1 MTQQQFEE
9 SRLDREESDVD
20 VHVDTAGVER
30 GAARAA
36 RAAS

>member
-9 SRLDREESDVD
+9 SRLDREESVD
-20 VHVDTAGVER
+20 VHVDTVGIGRGAG

-36 RAAS
+36 P